1 MYNDEKYCED
11 DEIANAFNKYF
22 SSVGKTVAE
31 SLPSVSNDAHTHYL
45 PRSISNSFF
54 FSPVTYEDICSVIMS
69 LKNKRDTRSF
79 PAVVLKSLR
88 FILAPILSYL
98 INLSLSTGIF
108 PNSLKLAKV
117 VPIYKGGDKT
127 NVANYR
133 PISILSLISKVIE
146 KNSLQETI

>member
-1 MYNDEKYCED
+1 
-11 DEIANAFNKYF
+11 
-22 SSVGKTVAE
+22 
-31 SLPSVSNDAHTHYL
+31 
-45 PRSISNSFF
+45 
-54 FSPVTYEDICSVIMS
+54 MS

-133 PISILSLISKVIE
+133 PIHILSLISKVLE
-146 KNSLQETI
+146 KNCLQEIVWVHCEF